1 MDLVVLWGW
10 AWAWA
15 VGDLSML
22 ICATVIGVMCS
33 VNVVLWVL
41 RSTGRLRPR
50 VPTEVV
56 EAA

>member
-1 MDLVVLWGW
+1 MLWGW
-10 AWAWA
+10 VWAWA
-15 VGDLSML
+15 VGDLSVL
-22 ICATVIGVMCS
+22 ICATVIEVMCS

>member
-1 MDLVVLWGW
+1 MLWGW
-10 AWAWA
+10 VWAWA
-15 VGDLSML
+15 VGDLSVL